1 MSLRSDLAAVAARD
15 ARYAVEAYLFVL
27 EALEHTKQT
36 QEGDSSRDRRLPK
49 GTNPHHV
56 TGQELCQGARDLAL
70 ALELCQGARDLALA
84 CYGLLAREVLHQWG
98 IHSTSDL
105 GEIVYNMIAG
115 GVLEK
120 TPEDDRSH
128 FDGVFDLER
137 SLRESYEIPLDSA
150 S

>member
-56 TGQELCQGARDLAL
+56 TGQ
-70 ALELCQGARDLALA
+70 ELCQGARDLALA